1 MMLSPYAEELIA
13 QFDAALA
20 RVSNADQLAI
30 QRQMTD
36 LFLGGAGT
44 YSQSQ
49 IAIFDGVMGRL
60 IERSDRRGLLEFTGR
75 LAMIDT
81 APALVMGRLSMNDD
95 IAVAGPVLEKSNAL
109 TDETLVAVARS
120 KSQDHLFAI
129 AARVSINAV
138 VTDALVERGS
148 VEVARKVVANLGARF
163 SDRGFVRVI
172 QGANSNEALRAAVM
186 LRKDLP
192 PELLPFLQLASA

>member
-1 MMLSPYAEELIA
+1 MMSPYAEELIA
-13 QFDAALA
+13 QFDTALA
-20 RVSNADQLAI
+20 RVSGAEQLAI

-44 YSQSQ
+44 YSPRQ

-75 LAMIDT
+75 LAMVDT

-129 AARVSINAV
+129 AARVSINEV
-138 VTDALVERGS
+138 VTDVLVERGS
-148 VEVARKVVANLGARF
+148 ADVARKVVTNLGARL

-172 QGANSNEALRAAVM
+172 QGASGNEALRAAVI